1 MIYVIKLIISW
12 QFFPSVGVPATG
24 PIPHNSVSGPG
35 SLQQQLPG
43 HGTSAG
49 FCNICHKFVS
59 NRTNHKYVHSQVL
72 PKNFVPR
79 LFSVEWVAVCSLY
92 IYL

>member
-1 MIYVIKLIISW
+1 MPI
-12 QFFPSVGVPATG
+12 FRSVGVPATG
-24 PIPHNSVSGPG
+24 AIPQNSVSGPG
-35 SLQQQLPG
+35 GLQQQLPG

-72 PKNFVPR
+72 TTNISAF
-79 LFSVEWVAVCSLY
+79 LFALRELPFAVYRSIYNLY
-92 IYL
+92 YIFP